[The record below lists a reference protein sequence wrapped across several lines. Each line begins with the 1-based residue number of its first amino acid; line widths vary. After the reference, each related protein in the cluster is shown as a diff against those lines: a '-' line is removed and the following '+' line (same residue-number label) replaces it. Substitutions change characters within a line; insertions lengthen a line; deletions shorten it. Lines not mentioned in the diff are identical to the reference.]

1 MERAKGTFQEVI
13 SVEMDVQTP
22 GSGGLR
28 WAAGSKNFSIGE
40 SDCPTCT
47 FFLVMVCHDDKR
59 FNLV

>member
-47 FFLVMVCHDDKR
+47 FFW
-59 FNLV
+59 

>member
-47 FFLVMVCHDDKR
+47 FFWLWFVMMIRD
-59 FNLV
+59 LI